1 MATLVKQKPGN
12 LPAELTSFIGRR
24 HEIAE
29 ARRLLAISRLVTLA
43 GIGGVGK
50 TRLALRV
57 AEDSRRAFADGV
69 WFVALGDLQDSDL
82 LVETVAGALGL
93 PDQPGL
99 SLARLLADHLSTRHT
114 LLVLDNCEHLL
125 GAVADLA
132 QKLLRECPELRIL
145 VTSREILGVDGERV
159 LRVPPLTVPDVEQP
173 SQLEAMPRYESV
185 TLFVARATAAVPDF
199 ALTEA
204 NCAAVAAICG
214 RLDGLPLAIEL
225 AAVRIRAMSAEQTLQ
240 RLTDSYRLLTVGSRV
255 APSRQQTLR
264 SCVDWSYELCGP
276 REQQLWAWL
285 SVFVGGFELDAA
297 EGICPEDLV
306 TDGFL
311 DSVASLVDK
320 SILVRQE
327 HGAVVRFGMAETIGA
342 YGREKLRESGDYSTA
357 QRRHLAWYERLVKRV
372 EIEWIGPDQVDWV
385 DRFDREQP
393 NLREAL
399 TFSMTESVIATDPDV
414 TPRMANALWLFWSC
428 RGLLTEARYWMGRC
442 LNGSDTASAEERVKT
457 LYGDSLLAG
466 MQGQLEEAAARAVEC
481 CSLAQQLGHAE
492 SLEIANYAR
501 GYLALFTGDL
511 AAAVE
516 PFQSAL
522 AGARAEGSHP
532 TGTGLQ
538 IARSIGGF
546 LGLAI
551 ASGLS
556 GDEETAIACHEQVL
570 AITAPRGESTYR
582 AWASWALALTALEAG
597 ETDRATA
604 LLKSALPLLRRLK
617 DLVVA
622 GWCLESL
629 AWAVIR
635 EHQSTRAA
643 VLMGAAETLAQTV
656 GRISVT
662 LPNLLGNH
670 EECEQL
676 TRNTLGDKAYGE
688 AFRTGTAMN
697 LDESVA
703 YALGENLTDQP
714 RPAPVSSLL
723 TPRETEVARLV
734 AAGHPN
740 KVIASMLVIS
750 PRTAQGHV
758 EHILSKLGFT
768 SRTQIAAWIV
778 ENQQDP

>member
-1 MATLVKQKPGN
+1 MATLVKEKPGN

-29 ARRLLAISRLVTLA
+29 ARRLLGASRLVTLA

-50 TRLALRV
+50 SRLALRV

-69 WFVALGDLQDSDL
+69 WFVALGDLQDSEL
-82 LVETVAGALGL
+82 LVEAVAGALGL

-125 GAVADLA
+125 GAVAELA
-132 QKLLRECPELRIL
+132 QTLLRACPELRIL
-145 VTSREILGVDGERV
+145 ATSREILGVDGERV
-159 LRVPPLTVPDVEQP
+159 LKVPPLTAPDPQHTP
-173 SQLEAMPRYESV
+173 RLEAMPRYESV
-185 TLFVARATAAVPDF
+185 ALFVARAADALPDF

-204 NCAAVAAICG
+204 NCAAVAGIC
-214 RLDGLPLAIEL
+214 RQLDGLPLAIEL
-225 AAVRIRAMSAEQTLQ
+225 AAVRIRAMTAEQILQ
-240 RLTDSYRLLTVGSRV
+240 RLTDRYQLLTVGSRV

-297 EGICPEDLV
+297 EGICPEELV
-306 TDGFL
+306 DGFL

-327 HGAVVRFGMAETIGA
+327 CGAVVRFGMVETIGA
-342 YGREKLRESGDYSTA
+342 YGKEKLRESGDYSKA
-357 QRRHLAWYERLVKRV
+357 QRRHLAWYESLVKRV

-399 TFSMTESVIATDPDV
+399 TFSLTEEVVATDPDV
-414 TPRMANALWLFWSC
+414 AARMANALWLFWSC

-442 LNGSDTASAEERVKT
+442 LAGSDTAGAEERVKT
-457 LYGDSLLAG
+457 LYGDCLLAG
-466 MQGQLEEAAARAVEC
+466 MQGQLEEAATRAVEC
-481 CSLAQQLGHAE
+481 CSLAEQSGHVE
-492 SLEIANYAR
+492 SLEVANYAR

-511 AAAVE
+511 AGAVE
-516 PFQSAL
+516 PFRAAL
-522 AGARAEGSHP
+522 VRARAEGAHP

-556 GDEETAIACHEQVL
+556 GDEETAVACHEQVL

-582 AWASWALALTALEAG
+582 AWASWALALTALQAG
-597 ETDRATA
+597 DTDRATA
-604 LLKSALPLLRRLK
+604 LLNSALPLLRRLK
-617 DLVVA
+617 DLVMA

-629 AWAVIR
+629 AWAAIR
-635 EHQSTRAA
+635 EDQATRAA

-670 EECEQL
+670 DECEQL
-676 TRNTLGDKAYGE
+676 TRNALGDKAYGE

-697 LDESVA
+697 LDESVS
-703 YALGENLTDQP
+703 YALGENLTDRPQP
-714 RPAPVSSLL
+714 ALVSSLL
-723 TPRETEVARLV
+723 TPRETEVAQLV
-734 AAGHPN
+734 AAGHSN
-740 KVIASMLVIS
+740 KAIASMLVIS
-750 PRTAQGHV
+750 TRTAQGHV

-768 SRTQIAAWIV
+768 SRTQIAAWIA
-778 ENQQDP
+778 ESLQ